1 MSETGSFIVYQDHP
15 LFPNLWLCD
24 SAMSLE
30 RYLNPGLLNKAAR
43 SGRSAA
49 TQNLPQK
56 L

>member
-1 MSETGSFIVYQDHP
+1 MSDTGSFIVYQDHP

-49 TQNLPQK
+49 T
-56 L
+56 